1 VVADQLCLSY
11 KLHNPMAQQVVRGY
25 EKLLRGFPYSK
36 LTKATTTLRI
46 LAVRLGEPPLYEETW
61 EAPFDPEMALGAVR
75 EFAAADVAMELEA
88 WWELW
93 QYEKDEWTLAPARVN
108 LLAFCPEYEADR
120 DDDIRIE
127 FGIDS
132 HFLPQPDLPNFLFMA
147 RSNIRSLLHLVHE
160 LDGVFPSAVRSLW
173 TESGANFAE
182 RLQQALVSGDS
193 AAE

>member
-1 VVADQLCLSY
+1 
-11 KLHNPMAQQVVRGY
+11 MAQQVVRGY
-25 EKLLRGFPYSK
+25 EKLLRKFPYSK

-46 LAVRLGEPPLYEETW
+46 LAVRLGEPALYEESY
-61 EAPFDPEMALGAVR
+61 EAPFDPETALEAIR
-75 EFAAADVAMELEA
+75 EFAAADVAVELEA

-93 QYEKDEWTLAPARVN
+93 QYEKNEWNLAPARVT
-108 LLAFCPEYEADR
+108 LLAFCPEYEAAR
-120 DDDIRIE
+120 EDDIRME

-132 HFLPQPDLPNFLFMA
+132 HFLPQPDLPDFLFMA

-173 TESGANFAE
+173 TESGANFAA
-182 RLQQALVSGDS
+182 RLQEALVSGDA